1 MNSLHFIVVILSVI
15 VCFLALLLH
24 FIAVTLLYKLKSA
37 ALKGSQKYLMICLC
51 FAEIGLCVTF
61 ISNRVIFILHFQK
74 HIISA
79 IVSIFQATVLG
90 MMYAIVMIII
100 TVDRFLE
107 FQLTIKYTLFCTV
120 KLTKIVVSFFIFL
133 TTAVFSLVLV
143 LFVKSPWNYQN
154 FLWIY
159 VYVPGNIVFVVIAS
173 LIYFFIFKKLRTNI
187 RDFER
192 RRREVNVCV
201 QKKSTFKLFV
211 PSFIIVTFVLFTVM
225 PNLILVFSSTK
236 NMPRLFQHIWMILY
250 PIGWI
255 SDPLMYIFSLKVVRK
270 KIKRITTQN
279 RSRRS
284 NPIPRRRRSNAISS
298 TPQD

>member
-1 MNSLHFIVVILSVI
+1 MNSLHLIIVILAVI

-24 FIAVTLLYKLKSA
+24 VIAVTLLCKLKSA

-61 ISNRVIFILHFQK
+61 ISNRIIFILHFQK
-74 HIISA
+74 HVISA

-107 FQLTIKYTLFCTV
+107 FRLAIKYTMFCTV
-120 KLTKIVVSFFIFL
+120 KLTKIVVLFFIFL
-133 TTAVFSLVLV
+133 TSVVFSLVLV
-143 LFVKSPWNYQN
+143 LFARSPWNYQK
-154 FLWIY
+154 FLWLY
-159 VYVPGNIVFVVIAS
+159 VYVPGNIVFVVTAS
-173 LIYFFIFKKLRTNI
+173 LTYFFIFKKLRQNR

-192 RRREVNVCV
+192 RRREVNAGV
-201 QKKSTFKLFV
+201 QKKSTFKLFI

-225 PNLILVFSSTK
+225 PNLILVFSSK
-236 NMPRLFQHIWMILY
+236 ENMPKLFQHIWMILY

-255 SDPLMYIFSLKVVRK
+255 SDPLIYIFSLKAVRK
-270 KIKRITTQN
+270 KIRRIATQN

-284 NPIPRRRRSNAISS
+284 NVKSRRRSNAISS
-298 TPQD
+298 TPED